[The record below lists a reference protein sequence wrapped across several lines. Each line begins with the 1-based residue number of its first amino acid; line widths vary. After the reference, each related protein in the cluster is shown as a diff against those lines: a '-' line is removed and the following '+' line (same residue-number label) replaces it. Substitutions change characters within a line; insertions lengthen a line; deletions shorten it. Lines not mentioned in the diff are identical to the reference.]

1 MRGYDEAMS
10 YQHQWAQMIARD
22 PEHSHRYAER
32 WRSLAAAGHDL
43 DGEARLIDAMAERD
57 SRILDAGCGTGRVG
71 AYLAARGH
79 SIVGIDLDEVLI
91 SEARETCPAAEWHVG
106 DLAETGPEQ
115 LGDDFD
121 IAASAGN
128 VMTFLDPASRAAVI
142 ANLASVLAPGGRL
155 ITGFG
160 AGRGY
165 DFDEYADDLARAGL
179 RIEHRFATW
188 TLQPFAA
195 DSDFLVC
202 VSVRT

>member
-1 MRGYDEAMS
+1 MS
-10 YQHQWAQMIARD
+10 YQHQWAQMIAKD

-43 DGEARLIDAMAERD
+43 DGEARLIDAMAERG

-91 SEARETCPAAEWHVG
+91 SEARETCPAGEWHVG

-115 LGDDFD
+115 LGDGFD

-128 VMTFLDPASRAAVI
+128 VMTFLDPASRSAVI

-165 DFDEYADDLARAGL
+165 DFDEYADDLTQAGL
-179 RIEHRFATW
+179 RIENRFATW

-202 VSVRT
+202 VSVRA

>member
-1 MRGYDEAMS
+1 MS
-10 YQHQWAQMIARD
+10 YQHQWAQMIAKD

-43 DGEARLIDAMAERD
+43 DGEARLIDAMAERG

-71 AYLAARGH
+71 AYLAERGH

-91 SEARETCPAAEWHVG
+91 SEARETCPAGEWHVG

-115 LGDDFD
+115 LGDGFD

-128 VMTFLDPASRAAVI
+128 VMTFLDPASRSAVI

-165 DFDEYADDLARAGL
+165 DFDEYADDLTQAGL
-179 RIEHRFATW
+179 SIEHRFATW

-202 VSVRT
+202 VSVRA

>member
-1 MRGYDEAMS
+1 MS
-10 YQHQWAQMIARD
+10 YQHQWAQMIAKD

-43 DGEARLIDAMAERD
+43 DGEARLIDAMAERG

-71 AYLAARGH
+71 AYLVERGH
-79 SIVGIDLDEVLI
+79 SVVGIDLDEVLI
-91 SEARETCPAAEWHVG
+91 SEARETCPAGEWHVG

-115 LGDDFD
+115 LGDGFD

-128 VMTFLDPASRAAVI
+128 VMTFLDPASRSAVI

-165 DFDEYADDLARAGL
+165 DFDEYADDLMQAGL

-202 VSVRT
+202 VSVRA

>member
-1 MRGYDEAMS
+1 MS
-10 YQHQWAQMIARD
+10 YQHQWAQMIAKD
-22 PEHSHRYAER
+22 SEHSHRYAER
-32 WRSLAAAGHDL
+32 WRNLAAAGHDL
-43 DGEARLIDAMAERD
+43 DGEARLIDAMAERG

-91 SEARETCPAAEWHVG
+91 SEARETCPAGEWHVG

-115 LGDDFD
+115 LGDGFD

-128 VMTFLDPASRAAVI
+128 VMTFLDPASRSAVI

-165 DFDEYADDLARAGL
+165 DFDEYADDLTQAGL

-202 VSVRT
+202 VSVRA